1 MAIDMQTLLRI
12 KESTTQIE
20 ATTIDLNQVA
30 ATYTLFTGT
39 AASVLLEKL
48 VFRMPNVDI
57 SGGSLTSISI
67 QTDDVTPEVIISS
80 GDGVLAN
87 LTHEAS
93 LAWTG
98 AVIIP
103 AGTLIQLTIAGGVS
117 GTACVCDIV
126 VEAKSITD
134 AGYLA

>member
-1 MAIDMQTLLRI
+1 MAADMQILQTI
-12 KESTTQIE
+12 KENTSQIA
-20 ATTIDLNQVA
+20 ATTIDLDQIA
-30 ATYTLFTGT
+30 ATYTLLTGT

-48 VFRMPNVDI
+48 AFRMPNVDI

-67 QTDDVTPEVIISS
+67 QTDDVTPAVIISS
-80 GDGVLAN
+80 ADGDLAN

-93 LAWTG
+93 ISWTG
-98 AVIIP
+98 SIIIP

-117 GTACVCDIV
+117 GTACVCDVV
-126 VEAKSITD
+126 VESKMIGS